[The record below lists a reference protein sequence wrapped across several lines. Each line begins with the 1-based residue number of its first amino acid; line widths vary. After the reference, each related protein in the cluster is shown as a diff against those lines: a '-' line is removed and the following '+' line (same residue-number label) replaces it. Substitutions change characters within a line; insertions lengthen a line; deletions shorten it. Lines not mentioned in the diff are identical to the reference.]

1 MVSYGAFWATFS
13 PREWPNSCIHNIR
26 MIPMMRNELCVG
38 VCGQRLYHGG
48 WLRNK
53 LWKPE
58 CVLIF
63 NMDWRITFN
72 NIRQPMLKLNIR

>member
-1 MVSYGAFWATFS
+1 
-13 PREWPNSCIHNIR
+13 

-38 VCGQRLYHGG
+38 VCGQRLWCLMPLSTIFQLYRGG

-72 NIRQPMLKLNIR
+72 NIRQPMLKLKTQNTFWLP